1 MIVDAIKKNVNREVL
16 SSEEA
21 SQAMKEIMSGSAT
34 PSQISAFLISLSM
47 KGESIEEIVA
57 LAKTMKEF
65 ANRINP
71 THESRLV
78 DIVGTGGDKIKTINL
93 STISA
98 FVLAASGITIAKH
111 GNRAA
116 TGKC

>member
-1 MIVDAIKKNVNREVL
+1 MIVDAIKKNVKREVL

-65 ANRINP
+65 ANNWLTNIQRYY
-71 THESRLV
+71 L
-78 DIVGTGGDKIKTINL
+78 NL
-93 STISA
+93 G
-98 FVLAASGITIAKH
+98 V
-111 GNRAA
+111 NEQ
-116 TGKC
+116 